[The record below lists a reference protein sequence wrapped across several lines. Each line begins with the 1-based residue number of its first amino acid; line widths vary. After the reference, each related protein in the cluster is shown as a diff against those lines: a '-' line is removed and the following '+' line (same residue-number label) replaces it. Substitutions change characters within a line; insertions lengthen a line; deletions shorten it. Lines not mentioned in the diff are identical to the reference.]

1 MLREVF
7 LRPAVEAWLAG
18 DGSVRAIITEK
29 DGEEHLIPLER
40 LFNGVRFLVEE
51 KAVKVNIDAEAV
63 VRGMVNAA
71 EKFEAA
77 VQGMIS
83 EGCCESEADSDK
95 ALPESQPEPEE
106 PSGGGIPRK
115 ARRRRC
121 HWCQAQEGGHRE
133 APGTTECR
141 MEPEADRSGVWDQRE
156 YCFQAPEEAGG
167 GRGREAD
174 CREREG
180 R

>member
-7 LRPAVEAWLAG
+7 LRPAVEAYLEG
-18 DGSVRAIITEK
+18 EDVRVILPME
-29 DGEEHLIPLER
+29 DDEDRLIPFER
-40 LFNGVRFLVEE
+40 LFNGARFVVDK
-51 KAVKVNIDAEAV
+51 KAAKIDKE
-63 VRGMVNAA
+63 
-71 EKFEAA
+71 FEAA

-83 EGCCESEADSDK
+83 QGCCENTADSDK

-115 ARRRRC
+115 ARRRCC
-121 HWCQAQEGGHRE
+121 HWYQAQEGGCRE
-133 APGTTECR
+133 APGTAECR

-167 GRGREAD
+167 RRGGGTD